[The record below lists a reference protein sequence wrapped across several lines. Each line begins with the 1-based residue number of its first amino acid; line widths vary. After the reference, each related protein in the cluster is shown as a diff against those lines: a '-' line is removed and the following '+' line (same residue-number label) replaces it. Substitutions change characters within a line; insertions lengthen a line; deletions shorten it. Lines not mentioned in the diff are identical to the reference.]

1 MYVDATVSNDITIL
15 KNKQK
20 QEITYI
26 VVSELEIRI

>member
-26 VVSELEIRI
+26 AVSELEIRI